1 MSVDSAPLS
10 EGRSVP
16 SSTSRD
22 ADAGTRSPGLDFFRV
37 NPFRTLRVP
46 IRIPSQEALWK
57 SEKAL
62 SRLRAGLDPPEPDL
76 VPWLA
81 APDEFDIR
89 EGAQKMEEPLRR
101 LREQLLWFDFALDPR
116 GATLEEALSAQA
128 GPQLANYLAT
138 DVSGARS
145 AERAELLKERGKDD
159 PTLSNESSAN
169 LIAHRVNQAN
179 LRLLLGLSELHG
191 VEIVERAEA
200 ARAGSP
206 PALEW
211 KAEGGLKAAMDPHLV
226 LAGALK
232 KKRKAEQK
240 ASYLGEAL
248 ARWGAL
254 LKDPAFTP
262 YVQAEIESLGDELVG
277 KDDVETIT
285 YAVSSALAD
294 IIVGE
299 ARLQMSHGAID
310 EVLHLTKLA
319 AASGIDPV
327 FWTTAFKPLRTA
339 FQAEVTELD
348 ALLEGNPR
356 INDVDLYLARLE
368 TLVKPWAK
376 VKDGGVLGLDQLVDT
391 AVITAVDAIRA
402 LDHPAVV
409 LDRIFEVLR
418 RAEEIARSESAKE
431 RSREYRTVLQ
441 KYRDVL
447 CHFCTKRGAEVDSSV
462 VLKGKKLVSSEYV
475 GYNTIRNTFG
485 LMAGLIPRCATCA
498 ELHGWMHYFVRA
510 MWVAAAI
517 GAPFLLWLVGESAGF
532 MAGLVAA
539 AALLGASWIATRIAA
554 KASTPTGETAYWSY
568 SNTQGYRRMASEG
581 YSITK
586 HDYRKDAYARLK
598 MEGLTG

>member
-1 MSVDSAPLS
+1 MSNDAAPLS

-22 ADAGTRSPGLDFFRV
+22 AEAGTRSPGLDFFRV

-62 SRLRAGLDPPEPDL
+62 SRLRAGLDAPEPDL

-116 GATLEEALSAQA
+116 GSLLESALSSQA
-128 GPQLANYLAT
+128 GPLLADYLAT
-138 DVSGARS
+138 DERS
-145 AERAELLKERGKDD
+145 FA
-159 PTLSNESSAN
+159 TTESSAN
-169 LIAHRVNQAN
+169 VIAHRVNQAN

-191 VEIVERAEA
+191 VELVQKTAEA
-200 ARAGSP
+200 RGEGP
-206 PALEW
+206 PALAW
-211 KAEGGLKAAMDPHLV
+211 KDEGGVRAAMDPHIV
-226 LAGALK
+226 IAGALK
-232 KKRKAEQK
+232 KKRKETLK

-248 ARWGAL
+248 TRWGAL

-277 KDDVETIT
+277 KDDVDTIT
-285 YAVSSALAD
+285 YAVSTALAD
-294 IIVGE
+294 IVVGE
-299 ARLQMSHGAID
+299 ARLQMSRGAID
-310 EVLHLTKLA
+310 HVLHLTKLA

-339 FQAEVTELD
+339 FSAEVSELD
-348 ALLEGNPR
+348 ALLAGNPR
-356 INDVDLYLARLE
+356 VNDVDLYLARLE
-368 TLVKPWAK
+368 ALVKPWAK

-391 AVITAVDAIRA
+391 AVITAIDAIRA

-409 LDRIFEVLR
+409 LDRIFEVLGR
-418 RAEEIARSESAKE
+418 VENVARSESAKE
-431 RSREYRTVLQ
+431 RAREYRTVLQ

-447 CHFCTKRGAEVDSSV
+447 CHYCTKRGAEVESSV
-462 VLKGKKLVSSEYV
+462 VLKGKKLVKSEYV

-510 MWVAAAI
+510 MWVAAFV
-517 GAPFLLWLVGESAGF
+517 GAPFLLWVVGESSGFFMGCFAAGV
-532 MAGLVAA
+532 LV
-539 AALLGASWIATRIAA
+539 GASWIATRVAA
-554 KASTPTGETAYWSY
+554 RMATPKGETAYWSY
-568 SNTQGYRRMASEG
+568 SNTQGYRRMAGEG
-581 YSITK
+581 YSISK
-586 HDYRKDAYARLK
+586 HDFRKDAYARLK
-598 MEGLTG
+598 IEGLSA

>member
-1 MSVDSAPLS
+1 MSNDVAPLS

-116 GATLEEALSAQA
+116 GAMLEKALASQS
-128 GPQLANYLAT
+128 GQDLAAYLAT
-138 DVSGARS
+138 DEKALASTES
-145 AERAELLKERGKDD
+145 A
-159 PTLSNESSAN
+159 AN
-169 LIAHRVNQAN
+169 VIAHRVNQAN

-191 VEIVERAEA
+191 VEIVEKA
-200 ARAGSP
+200 AALRGEGP

-211 KAEGGLKAAMDPHLV
+211 KDDGGLRAAMDPHLA
-226 LAGALK
+226 LAAALK
-232 KKRKAEQK
+232 KKQK
-240 ASYLGEAL
+240 ATRKGSLLGDAL
-248 ARWGAL
+248 ARWGSLIA
-254 LKDPAFTP
+254 DPAFTP
-262 YVQAEIESLGDELVG
+262 YIHAAIESLGDELVG
-277 KDDVETIT
+277 KDDVDTIT

-294 IIVGE
+294 IVVGE
-299 ARLQMSHGAID
+299 ARLQMSRGSID
-310 EVLHLTKLA
+310 QVLYLTKLA

-339 FQAEVTELD
+339 FQAEVSELET
-348 ALLEGNPR
+348 LLAGNPR

-368 TLVKPWAK
+368 ALVKPWAK

-391 AVITAVDAIRA
+391 AVIAGVDAIRA

-409 LDRIFEVLR
+409 LDRIFEVLG
-418 RAEEIARSESAKE
+418 RAENVARSESAKE
-431 RSREYRTVLQ
+431 RAREYRTVLQ

-447 CHFCTKRGAEVDSSV
+447 CHYCTKRGAEVESSV

-510 MWVAAAI
+510 MWVAAFI
-517 GAPFLLWLVGESAGF
+517 GAPFVLWLVGESAGF
-532 MAGLVAA
+532 FPGCIAA
-539 AALLGASWIATRIAA
+539 AALLGASWVATRIAA
-554 KASTPTGETAYWSY
+554 KRTTPDGETAYWSY
-568 SNTQGYRRMASEG
+568 HNTQGYRRMAGEG

-586 HDYRKDAYARLK
+586 HDFRKDAYARLK

>member
-1 MSVDSAPLS
+1 MSNESAPLS

-57 SEKAL
+57 SEKTL
-62 SRLRAGLDPPEPDL
+62 SRLRAGLDMPEPDL

-81 APDEFDIR
+81 PPDEFDIR

-116 GATLEEALSAQA
+116 GAMLEEALATQS
-128 GPQLANYLAT
+128 GPKLAEYLAGGEAT
-138 DVSGARS
+138 FVMGSQGES
-145 AERAELLKERGKDD
+145 A
-159 PTLSNESSAN
+159 AN
-169 LIAHRVNQAN
+169 VIAHRVNQAN

-191 VEIVERAEA
+191 VELVEKSVAVRAE
-200 ARAGSP
+200 SP
-206 PALEW
+206 PALQW
-211 KAEGGLKAAMDPHLV
+211 KDEGGLRAAMDPHIA

-232 KKRKAEQK
+232 KRRKKELE

-254 LKDPAFTP
+254 LKDPGFAP
-262 YVQAEIESLGDELVG
+262 YVHAEIESLGDELVG
-277 KDDVETIT
+277 KDDFDTIT
-285 YAVSSALAD
+285 YAVSTALAD
-294 IIVGE
+294 IVVGE
-299 ARLQMSHGAID
+299 ARLQMSRGAID
-310 EVLHLTKLA
+310 QVLHLTKLA

-327 FWTTAFKPLRTA
+327 FWTTAFRPLRSA
-339 FQAEVTELD
+339 FQAEVSELD
-348 ALLEGNPR
+348 ALLAGNPR

-368 TLVKPWAK
+368 ALVKPWAK

-391 AVITAVDAIRA
+391 AVIAAVDAIRA

-409 LDRIFEVLR
+409 LDRIFEVLGR
-418 RAEEIARSESAKE
+418 VENVARSESAKE
-431 RSREYRTVLQ
+431 RAREYRTVLQ

-447 CHFCTKRGAEVDSSV
+447 CHYCTKRGAEVESSV
-462 VLKGKKLVSSEYV
+462 VLKGKKLVKSEYV

-498 ELHGWMHYFVRA
+498 ELHGWMHYLVRA
-510 MWVAAAI
+510 MWVAAI
-517 GAPFLLWLVGESAGF
+517 VGAPFVLWLVGESAGF
-532 MAGLVAA
+532 MMGLVAA
-539 AALLGASWIATRIAA
+539 GALIGASLIGTRVVARMATP
-554 KASTPTGETAYWSY
+554 KGETAYWSY
-568 SNTQGYRRMASEG
+568 NNTQGYRRMASEG

-586 HDYRKDAYARLK
+586 HDFRKDAYARLK
-598 MEGLTG
+598 LEGLSA

>member
-1 MSVDSAPLS
+1 MSSEAAAPLS

-22 ADAGTRSPGLDFFRV
+22 AEAGTRSPGLDFFRV

-62 SRLRAGLDPPEPDL
+62 SRLRAGLESPEPDL

-116 GATLEEALSAQA
+116 GAMLESALSAQA
-128 GPQLANYLAT
+128 GPLLADYLAT
-138 DVSGARS
+138 DEKSLAASESGA
-145 AERAELLKERGKDD
+145 
-159 PTLSNESSAN
+159 NVV
-169 LIAHRVNQAN
+169 AHRVNQAN

-191 VEIVERAEA
+191 VELVQKAAA
-200 ARAGSP
+200 ARGEGP
-206 PALEW
+206 PALAW
-211 KAEGGLKAAMDPHLV
+211 KDEGGLRSAMDPHV
-226 LAGALK
+226 LLAAAMK
-232 KKRKAEQK
+232 KKRKATQK
-240 ASYLGEAL
+240 ASYLGDAL
-248 ARWGAL
+248 ARWGSL

-262 YVQAEIESLGDELVG
+262 YIHAEIESLGDELVG
-277 KDDVETIT
+277 KDDVDTIT
-285 YAVSSALAD
+285 YAVSTALAD
-294 IIVGE
+294 IVVGE
-299 ARLQMSHGAID
+299 ARLQMSRGAIA

-319 AASGIDPV
+319 AASGIDPL
-327 FWTTAFKPLRTA
+327 FWTTAFRPLRTA
-339 FQAEVTELD
+339 FQAEVTELEG
-348 ALLEGNPR
+348 LLQGNPR

-368 TLVKPWAK
+368 ALVKPWAK
-376 VKDGGVLGLDQLVDT
+376 VKDGGVLGLDQVVDT
-391 AVITAVDAIRA
+391 AVILAVDAIRS

-409 LDRIFEVLR
+409 LDRIFEVLG
-418 RAEEIARSESAKE
+418 RAENVARSESAKE
-431 RSREYRTVLQ
+431 RAREYRTVLQ

-447 CHFCTKRGAEVDSSV
+447 CHYCTKRGAEVESSV

-498 ELHGWMHYFVRA
+498 ELHGWMWYLVRA
-510 MWVAAAI
+510 MWVAAFV
-517 GAPFLLWLVGESAGF
+517 GAPFVLWLVGEAAGF
-532 MAGLVAA
+532 ITGCVAA
-539 AALLGASWIATRIAA
+539 GALIGASYVATRIVARM
-554 KASTPTGETAYWSY
+554 STPPGETTYWSY
-568 SNTQGYRRMASEG
+568 GNTQGYRRMAGEG

-586 HDYRKDAYARLK
+586 HDFRKDAYARLK
-598 MEGLTG
+598 MEGLSA